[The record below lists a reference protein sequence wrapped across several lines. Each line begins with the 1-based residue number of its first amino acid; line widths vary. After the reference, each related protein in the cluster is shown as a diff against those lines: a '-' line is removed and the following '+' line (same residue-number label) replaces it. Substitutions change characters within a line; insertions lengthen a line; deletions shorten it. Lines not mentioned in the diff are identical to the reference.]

1 MIKLDGGARDAI
13 AATLDELEQRA
24 REELRQLELGTGVAI
39 SRSAYMRFTGQGYDI
54 RVALP
59 AGPIDDD
66 YEQKMRAAFF
76 ETYKREYGFVDPD
89 AAVETTD
96 WYVVAS
102 LPNVRGAGA
111 IRSDAV
117 TGLPESAITG
127 EREAYF
133 PELGGMVASQVVD
146 RYRMRADD
154 EIAGPCLVEERES
167 TTVILPGDVARVDH
181 LGHLV
186 IEIDARRR
194 NVQ

>member
-1 MIKLDGGARDAI
+1 
-13 AATLDELEQRA
+13 
-24 REELRQLELGTGVAI
+24 
-39 SRSAYMRFTGQGYDI
+39 
-54 RVALP
+54 
-59 AGPIDDD
+59 
-66 YEQKMRAAFF
+66 
-76 ETYKREYGFVDPD
+76 
-89 AAVETTD
+89 
-96 WYVVAS
+96 
-102 LPNVRGAGA
+102 LPNVQGAGA